1 MAGWGAVPVKRFIE
15 DSRRRSSVGKGEAGG
30 EVRPQGQ
37 DRGYGQHTAAVKD
50 GLVAQEHDG
59 RRAGPGHQ
67 NPCMD
72 HFPIR
77 Y

>member
-1 MAGWGAVPVKRFIE
+1 MGRTE
-15 DSRRRSSVGKGEAGG
+15 GG
-30 EVRPQGQ
+30 GG
-37 DRGYGQHTAAVKD
+37 GYGQHTAAVKD

-77 Y
+77 YYRKVGILKPLPKTVFSEAPGSPAADGPN